1 MVQIKLISHVFIV
14 LRATMNSLELILN
27 FEEGMII
34 LESLLKAEDL
44 NLNLYLN
51 LANGKFLI
59 PYTQRPYE
67 WNASQVSRLFN
78 DIIAVHEE
86 KKEQHIL
93 NFITLY
99 EDEDGYQNIYDG
111 QQRTVTLLLI
121 ICAIIHKI
129 EEFGDQELAKQIK
142 EEYIQ
147 KKDWRTHSSRNTKVI
162 FGKNETNDFFNEYI
176 IKNNIDGID
185 FTISDNEKHLK
196 NNYESIKKLLEDY
209 IKDNEIGINEIR
221 TFLENMTNK
230 IYVIVLHTPNEEIAN
245 QMFETLNNTGKK
257 LADFYVLK
265 NTCVKMT
272 SEKETAKY
280 WDVIEANTD
289 LLDKS
294 TFLTQFVSI
303 YNGKTSTKQ
312 AFLILEE
319 NDYFKSKESVL
330 KLLYDMEKVSK
341 YYLELQEPEQ
351 RRRRDSESIK
361 DLKKYVNL
369 VSTLKL
375 FKATQYKPVILAMNL
390 KNYNIIEINFAL
402 EKILS
407 IQLRN
412 IFVAQDK
419 ANTIESFYPNLAK
432 EIYLNKPSI
441 GKILKILQDKIKS
454 DEIVKLKLKSRKI
467 TKSEHPRI
475 RYILRKIFDFE
486 NSSEIKVNGDT
497 QYVNLEHILP
507 QTPKPNSKWRVT
519 FSEDILEDNIYNIGN
534 LTLLLGKKNT
544 SLGNKEYLEKRLAL
558 QTSDIK
564 QNKQIAENENWTRK
578 EIESRA
584 EKLADLYIKIW

>member
-1 MVQIKLISHVFIV
+1 MD
-14 LRATMNSLELILN
+14 SLELILKS
-27 FEEGMII
+27 EEGVII

-44 NLNLYLN
+44 NLNSYLN

-67 WNASQVSRLFN
+67 WNSSQVSRLFY

-111 QQRTVTLLLI
+111 QQRTVTLLLM

-129 EEFGDQELAKQIK
+129 EEFGNQELAKQIK

-147 KKDWRTHSSRNTKVI
+147 KKDWRSQSSNNTKVV
-162 FGKNETNDFFNEYI
+162 FGKSETNNFFNEYI
-176 IKNNIDGID
+176 IKNNIGEID
-185 FTISDNEKHLK
+185 FIISDNEKHLK
-196 NNYESIKKLLEDY
+196 SNYEFIKKLLEDY
-209 IKDNEIGINEIR
+209 IEDNDIGINEIR
-221 TFLENMTNK
+221 TFLENMTDK

-272 SEKETAKY
+272 SEEETAKY

-303 YNGKTSTKQ
+303 YNGKTSAKQ
-312 AFLILEE
+312 AFSILENNE
-319 NDYFKSKESVL
+319 NFKSKESVL

-351 RRRRDSESIK
+351 RRRRDSEGKK

-375 FKATQYKPVILAMNL
+375 FKATQYMPVILAMNL
-390 KNYNIIEINFAL
+390 KNYSILEINLAL
-402 EKILS
+402 EKISS

-412 IFVAQDK
+412 IFVSQDK

-432 EIYLNKPSI
+432 EIYIKKPSI
-441 GKILKILQDKIKS
+441 EIILKTLQDKMKS
-454 DEIVKLKLKSRKI
+454 DEIVKLELKSRKI

-475 RYILRKIFDFE
+475 RYILRRIYDFE

-507 QTPKPNSKWRVT
+507 QTPKPDSKWRDT
-519 FSEDILEDNIYNIGN
+519 FSEDIIEDYIYNIGN

-544 SLGNKEYLEKRLAL
+544 SLGNKEYSEKRVGL
-558 QTSDIK
+558 QKSDIK

-578 EIESRA
+578 EIENRVQ
-584 EKLADLYIKIW
+584 KLEDTYVEIW

>member
-1 MVQIKLISHVFIV
+1 
-14 LRATMNSLELILN
+14 
-27 FEEGMII
+27 MII

-351 RRRRDSESIK
+351 RRRRDSESKK

-507 QTPKPNSKWRVT
+507 QTPKPNSKWRDT

-584 EKLADLYIKIW
+584 EKLADLYVKIW

>member
-1 MVQIKLISHVFIV
+1 M
-14 LRATMNSLELILN
+14 
-27 FEEGMII
+27 
-34 LESLLKAEDL
+34 ESLLKAEDL
-44 NLNLYLN
+44 NLNSYLN

-67 WNASQVSRLFN
+67 WNSSQVSRLFY

-111 QQRTVTLLLI
+111 QQRTVTLLLM

-129 EEFGDQELAKQIK
+129 EEFGNQELAKQIK

-147 KKDWRTHSSRNTKVI
+147 KKDWRSQSSNNTKVV
-162 FGKNETNDFFNEYI
+162 FGKSETNNFFNEYI
-176 IKNNIDGID
+176 IKNNIGEID
-185 FTISDNEKHLK
+185 FIISDNEKHLK
-196 NNYESIKKLLEDY
+196 SNYEFIKKLLEDY
-209 IKDNEIGINEIR
+209 IEDNDIGINEIR
-221 TFLENMTNK
+221 TFLENMTDK

-272 SEKETAKY
+272 SEEETAKY

-303 YNGKTSTKQ
+303 YNGKTSAKQ
-312 AFLILEE
+312 AFSILENNE
-319 NDYFKSKESVL
+319 NFKSKESVL

-351 RRRRDSESIK
+351 RRRRDSEGKK

-375 FKATQYKPVILAMNL
+375 FKATQYMPVILAMNL
-390 KNYNIIEINFAL
+390 KNYSILEINLAL
-402 EKILS
+402 EKISS

-412 IFVAQDK
+412 IFVSQDK

-432 EIYLNKPSI
+432 EIYIKKPSI
-441 GKILKILQDKIKS
+441 EIILKTLQDKMKS
-454 DEIVKLKLKSRKI
+454 DEIVKLELKSRKI

-475 RYILRKIFDFE
+475 RYILRRIYDFE

-507 QTPKPNSKWRVT
+507 QTPKPDSKWRDT
-519 FSEDILEDNIYNIGN
+519 FSEDIIEDYIYNIGN

-544 SLGNKEYLEKRLAL
+544 SLGNKEYSEKRVGL
-558 QTSDIK
+558 QKSDIK

-578 EIESRA
+578 EIENRVQ
-584 EKLADLYIKIW
+584 KLEDTYVEIW

>member
-1 MVQIKLISHVFIV
+1 M
-14 LRATMNSLELILN
+14 
-27 FEEGMII
+27 
-34 LESLLKAEDL
+34 ESLLKAEDL

-390 KNYNIIEINFAL
+390 KNYNII
-402 EKILS
+402 
-407 IQLRN
+407 
-412 IFVAQDK
+412 
-419 ANTIESFYPNLAK
+419 
-432 EIYLNKPSI
+432 
-441 GKILKILQDKIKS
+441 
-454 DEIVKLKLKSRKI
+454 
-467 TKSEHPRI
+467 
-475 RYILRKIFDFE
+475 
-486 NSSEIKVNGDT
+486 
-497 QYVNLEHILP
+497 
-507 QTPKPNSKWRVT
+507 
-519 FSEDILEDNIYNIGN
+519 
-534 LTLLLGKKNT
+534 
-544 SLGNKEYLEKRLAL
+544 
-558 QTSDIK
+558 
-564 QNKQIAENENWTRK
+564 
-578 EIESRA
+578 
-584 EKLADLYIKIW
+584 

>member
-1 MVQIKLISHVFIV
+1 M
-14 LRATMNSLELILN
+14 
-27 FEEGMII
+27 
-34 LESLLKAEDL
+34 ESLLKAEDL
-44 NLNLYLN
+44 NLNSYLN

-67 WNASQVSRLFN
+67 WNSSQVSRLFY

-111 QQRTVTLLLI
+111 QQRTVTLLLM

-129 EEFGDQELAKQIK
+129 EEFGNQELAKQIK

-147 KKDWRTHSSRNTKVI
+147 KKDWRSQSSNNTKVV
-162 FGKNETNDFFNEYI
+162 FGKSETNNFFNEYI
-176 IKNNIDGID
+176 IKNNIGEID
-185 FTISDNEKHLK
+185 FIISDNEKHLK
-196 NNYESIKKLLEDY
+196 SNYEFIKKLLEDY
-209 IKDNEIGINEIR
+209 IEDNDIGINEIR
-221 TFLENMTNK
+221 TFLENMTDK

-272 SEKETAKY
+272 SEEETAKY

-303 YNGKTSTKQ
+303 YNGKTSAKQ
-312 AFLILEE
+312 AFSILENNE
-319 NDYFKSKESVL
+319 NFKSKESVL

-351 RRRRDSESIK
+351 RRRRDSEGKK
-361 DLKKYVNL
+361 DLNKYVNL

-375 FKATQYKPVILAMNL
+375 FKATQYMPVILAMNL
-390 KNYNIIEINFAL
+390 KNYSILEINLAL
-402 EKILS
+402 EKISS

-412 IFVAQDK
+412 IFVSQDK

-432 EIYLNKPSI
+432 EIYIKKPSI
-441 GKILKILQDKIKS
+441 EIILKTLQDKMKS
-454 DEIVKLKLKSRKI
+454 DEIVKLELKSRKI

-475 RYILRKIFDFE
+475 RYILRKIYDFE

-507 QTPKPNSKWRVT
+507 QTPKPDSKWRDT
-519 FSEDILEDNIYNIGN
+519 FSEDIIEDYIYNIGN
-534 LTLLLGKKNT
+534 FTLLLGKKNI
-544 SLGNKEYLEKRLAL
+544 SLGNKEYSEKRVAL
-558 QTSDIK
+558 QKSDIK
-564 QNKQIAENENWTRK
+564 QNKLIAENENWTRK
-578 EIESRA
+578 EIENRVQ
-584 EKLADLYIKIW
+584 KLADTYVKIW

>member
-1 MVQIKLISHVFIV
+1 MD
-14 LRATMNSLELILN
+14 SLELILKS
-27 FEEGMII
+27 EEGVII

-44 NLNLYLN
+44 NLNSYLN

-67 WNASQVSRLFN
+67 WNSSQVSRLFY

-111 QQRTVTLLLI
+111 QQRTVTLLLM

-129 EEFGDQELAKQIK
+129 EEFGNQELAKQIK

-147 KKDWRTHSSRNTKVI
+147 KKDWRSQSSNNTKVI
-162 FGKNETNDFFNEYI
+162 FGKSETNNFFNEYI
-176 IKNNIDGID
+176 IKNNIGEID
-185 FTISDNEKHLK
+185 FIISDNEKHLK
-196 NNYESIKKLLEDY
+196 SNYEFIKKLLDDY
-209 IKDNEIGINEIR
+209 IEDNDIGINEIR
-221 TFLENMTNK
+221 TFLENMTDK

-272 SEKETAKY
+272 SEEETAKY

-303 YNGKTSTKQ
+303 YNGKTSAKQ
-312 AFLILEE
+312 AFSILENNE
-319 NDYFKSKESVL
+319 NFKSKESVL

-351 RRRRDSESIK
+351 RRRRDSEGKK
-361 DLKKYVNL
+361 DLNKYVNL

-375 FKATQYKPVILAMNL
+375 FKATQYMPVILAMNL
-390 KNYNIIEINFAL
+390 KNYSILEINLAL
-402 EKILS
+402 EKISS

-412 IFVAQDK
+412 IFVSQDK

-432 EIYLNKPSI
+432 EIYIKKPSI
-441 GKILKILQDKIKS
+441 EIILKTLQDKMKS
-454 DEIVKLKLKSRKI
+454 DEIVKLELKSRKI

-475 RYILRKIFDFE
+475 RYILRKIYDFE

-507 QTPKPNSKWRVT
+507 QTPKPDSKWRDT
-519 FSEDILEDNIYNIGN
+519 FSEDIIEDYIYNIGN

-544 SLGNKEYLEKRLAL
+544 SLGNKEYSEKRVGL
-558 QTSDIK
+558 QKSDIK

-578 EIESRA
+578 EIENRVQ
-584 EKLADLYIKIW
+584 KLADTYVKIW

>member
-1 MVQIKLISHVFIV
+1 
-14 LRATMNSLELILN
+14 
-27 FEEGMII
+27 MII

-44 NLNLYLN
+44 NLNSYLN

-67 WNASQVSRLFN
+67 WNSSQVSRLFY

-111 QQRTVTLLLI
+111 QQRTVTLLLM

-129 EEFGDQELAKQIK
+129 EEFGNQELAKQIK

-147 KKDWRTHSSRNTKVI
+147 KKDWRSQSSNNTKVV
-162 FGKNETNDFFNEYI
+162 FGKSETNNFFNEYI
-176 IKNNIDGID
+176 IKNNIGEID
-185 FTISDNEKHLK
+185 FIISDNEKHLK
-196 NNYESIKKLLEDY
+196 SNYEFIKKLLEDY
-209 IKDNEIGINEIR
+209 IEDNDIGINEIR
-221 TFLENMTNK
+221 TFLENMTDK

-272 SEKETAKY
+272 SEEETAKY

-303 YNGKTSTKQ
+303 YNGKTSAKQ
-312 AFLILEE
+312 AFSILENNE
-319 NDYFKSKESVL
+319 NFKSKESVL

-351 RRRRDSESIK
+351 RRRRDSEGKK

-375 FKATQYKPVILAMNL
+375 FKATQYMPVILAMNL
-390 KNYNIIEINFAL
+390 KNYSILEINLAL
-402 EKILS
+402 EKISS

-412 IFVAQDK
+412 IFVSQDK

-432 EIYLNKPSI
+432 EIYIKKPSI
-441 GKILKILQDKIKS
+441 EIILKTLQDKMKS
-454 DEIVKLKLKSRKI
+454 DEIVKLELKSRKI

-475 RYILRKIFDFE
+475 RYILRRIYDFE

-507 QTPKPNSKWRVT
+507 QTPKPDSKWRDT
-519 FSEDILEDNIYNIGN
+519 FSEDIIEDYIYNIGN

-544 SLGNKEYLEKRLAL
+544 SLGNKEYSEKRVGL
-558 QTSDIK
+558 QKSDIK

-578 EIESRA
+578 EIENRVQ
-584 EKLADLYIKIW
+584 KLEDTYVEIW

>member
-1 MVQIKLISHVFIV
+1 MD
-14 LRATMNSLELILN
+14 SLELILKS
-27 FEEGMII
+27 EEGVII

-44 NLNLYLN
+44 NLNSYLN

-67 WNASQVSRLFN
+67 WNSSQVSRLFY

-111 QQRTVTLLLI
+111 QQRTVTLLLM

-129 EEFGDQELAKQIK
+129 EEFGNQELAKQIK

-147 KKDWRTHSSRNTKVI
+147 KKDWRSQSSNNTKVV
-162 FGKNETNDFFNEYI
+162 FGKSETNNFFNEYI
-176 IKNNIDGID
+176 IKNNIGEID
-185 FTISDNEKHLK
+185 FIISDNEKHLK
-196 NNYESIKKLLEDY
+196 SNYEFIKKLLEDY
-209 IKDNEIGINEIR
+209 IEDNDIGINEIR
-221 TFLENMTNK
+221 TFLENMTDK

-272 SEKETAKY
+272 SEEETAKY

-303 YNGKTSTKQ
+303 YNGKTSAKQ
-312 AFLILEE
+312 AFSILENNE
-319 NDYFKSKESVL
+319 NFKSKESVL

-351 RRRRDSESIK
+351 RRRRDSEGKK
-361 DLKKYVNL
+361 DLNKYVNL

-375 FKATQYKPVILAMNL
+375 FKATQYMPVILAMNL
-390 KNYNIIEINFAL
+390 KNYSILEINLAL
-402 EKILS
+402 EKISS

-412 IFVAQDK
+412 IFVSQDK

-432 EIYLNKPSI
+432 EIYIKKPSI
-441 GKILKILQDKIKS
+441 EIILKTLQDKMKS
-454 DEIVKLKLKSRKI
+454 DETVKLELKSRKI

-475 RYILRKIFDFE
+475 RYILRKIYDFE

-507 QTPKPNSKWRVT
+507 QTPKPDSKWRDT
-519 FSEDILEDNIYNIGN
+519 FSEDIIEDYIYNIGN

-544 SLGNKEYLEKRLAL
+544 SLGNKEYSEKRVGL
-558 QTSDIK
+558 QKSDIK

-578 EIESRA
+578 EIENRVQ
-584 EKLADLYIKIW
+584 KLADTYVEIW

>member
-1 MVQIKLISHVFIV
+1 M
-14 LRATMNSLELILN
+14 
-27 FEEGMII
+27 
-34 LESLLKAEDL
+34 
-44 NLNLYLN
+44 
-51 LANGKFLI
+51 
-59 PYTQRPYE
+59 
-67 WNASQVSRLFN
+67 
-78 DIIAVHEE
+78 
-86 KKEQHIL
+86 
-93 NFITLY
+93 Y

-111 QQRTVTLLLI
+111 QQRTVTLLLM

-129 EEFGDQELAKQIK
+129 EEFGNQELAKQIK

-147 KKDWRTHSSRNTKVI
+147 KKDWRSQSSNNTKVV
-162 FGKNETNDFFNEYI
+162 FGKSETNNFFNEYI
-176 IKNNIDGID
+176 IKNNIGEID
-185 FTISDNEKHLK
+185 FIISDNEKHLK
-196 NNYESIKKLLEDY
+196 SNYEFIKKLLEDY
-209 IKDNEIGINEIR
+209 IEDNDIGINEIR
-221 TFLENMTNK
+221 TFLENMTDK

-272 SEKETAKY
+272 SEEETAKY

-303 YNGKTSTKQ
+303 YNGKTSAKQ
-312 AFLILEE
+312 AFSILENNE
-319 NDYFKSKESVL
+319 NFKSKESVL

-351 RRRRDSESIK
+351 RRRRDSEGKK

-375 FKATQYKPVILAMNL
+375 FKATQYMPVILAMNL
-390 KNYNIIEINFAL
+390 KNYSILEINLAL
-402 EKILS
+402 EKISS

-412 IFVAQDK
+412 IFVSQDK

-432 EIYLNKPSI
+432 EIYIKKPSI
-441 GKILKILQDKIKS
+441 EIILKTLQDKMKS
-454 DEIVKLKLKSRKI
+454 DEIVKLELKSRKI

-475 RYILRKIFDFE
+475 RYILRRIYDFE

-507 QTPKPNSKWRVT
+507 QTPKPDSKWRDT
-519 FSEDILEDNIYNIGN
+519 FSEDIIEDYIYNIGN

-544 SLGNKEYLEKRLAL
+544 SLGNKEYSEKRVGL
-558 QTSDIK
+558 QKSDIK

-578 EIESRA
+578 EIENRVQ
-584 EKLADLYIKIW
+584 KLEDTYVEIW

>member
-1 MVQIKLISHVFIV
+1 M
-14 LRATMNSLELILN
+14 
-27 FEEGMII
+27 
-34 LESLLKAEDL
+34 ESLLKAEDL

-176 IKNNIDGID
+176 IKNNIAGID